1 MKIMKKVLIALM
13 ILGMLPLFACGRA
26 SKNNGKQISTA
37 LNTIALSYPMILS
50 ADEGESI
57 VFSASQFDDVI
68 GVSKVGNIVITALPA
83 ESSGVLMLGSL
94 RVMKG
99 QSISRSSLSSLYFE
113 PNAGTESAQFSF
125 CVGETSEY
133 STTCVMYFLNGN
145 NYAPTSVNIDESF
158 FSIKTF
164 RNIAVSGKMRC
175 ADPDGDEVVFEVVS
189 IPEKGLLTVKDR
201 STGEY
206 VYTPMKN
213 YSGNDS
219 FSYVAVDKYGNR
231 SAEITVDISVKR
243 SENGT
248 VFKDMIYD
256 PAHYGAILLDDL
268 GIMAGMRDDS
278 GDVFMPDIKVT
289 RGDFLVMAMR
299 AAEIKLNSSVPDDI
313 IEAVNELPKDYRACV
328 STAYINGM
336 LDENEV
342 KEFDCYG
349 TLTKA
354 EACVILDGILD
365 ASAPRTI
372 PVFEDI
378 DAVPDYALDAVCA
391 LIEIGILSTEN
402 GYVQP
407 TDIMTRADV
416 ARMLAAVIG

>member
-13 ILGMLPLFACGRA
+13 IVGMLPLFACGRA
-26 SKNNGKQISTA
+26 SKNNGKPISTA
-37 LNTIALSYPMILS
+37 LNIIASSYPMILS
-50 ADEGESI
+50 ADEGENI
-57 VFSASQFDDVI
+57 VFSASEFDDCI
-68 GVSKVGNIVITALPA
+68 GVSKVGNIVITSLPA

-113 PNAGTESAQFSF
+113 PNAGTECAQFGF

-133 STTCVMYFLNGN
+133 SATCVMYFLNGK

-158 FSIKTF
+158 FNIRTF

-213 YSGNDS
+213 YSGKDS

-231 SAEITVDISVKR
+231 SAEITVDISVSR

-256 PAHYGAILLDDL
+256 PAHYGAILLSDL

-278 GDVFMPDIKVT
+278 GDVFMPEVEVT
-289 RGDFLVMAMR
+289 RGDFLIMAMK
-299 AAEIKLNSSVPDDI
+299 AAEIKLNSSVPDNI
-313 IEAVNELPKDYRACV
+313 AEAVNQLPKDYRACV
-328 STAYINGM
+328 STAYINGL

-365 ASAPRTI
+365 ASTPRTI

-391 LIEIGILSTEN
+391 LIEIGVLSTEN

-407 TDIMTRADV
+407 ADIMTRADA

>member
-1 MKIMKKVLIALM
+1 MKIVKRVLIALM
-13 ILGMLPLFACGRA
+13 IVGMLPLFACGRA
-26 SKNNGKQISTA
+26 SKNNGKPISTA
-37 LNTIALSYPMILS
+37 LNIIASSYPMILS
-50 ADEGESI
+50 ADEGERV
-57 VFSASQFDDVI
+57 VFSASEFDDGI
-68 GVSKVGNIVITALPA
+68 GVSKVDNIVITSLPA
-83 ESSGVLMLGSL
+83 EGSGVLMLGSL

-99 QSISRSSLSSLYFE
+99 QTISRSSLSSLYFE
-113 PNAGTESAQFSF
+113 PNSGTESAQFSF
-125 CVGETSEY
+125 CIGETSEY
-133 STTCVMYFLNGN
+133 STTCVMYFLNTN

-158 FSIKTF
+158 FNIKTF
-164 RNIAVSGKMRC
+164 RNIAVSGRMRC
-175 ADPDGDEVVFEVVS
+175 VDPDGDEIVFEVVS

-219 FSYVAVDKYGNR
+219 FSYVAIDKYGNR

-248 VFKDMIYD
+248 VFKDMIND

-313 IEAVNELPKDYRACV
+313 IEAVNNLPKDYRACV
-328 STAYINGM
+328 STAYINGV

-342 KEFDCYG
+342 MEFDCYG

-365 ASAPRTI
+365 ASAPRTM
-372 PVFEDI
+372 PAFEDI
-378 DAVPDYALDAVCA
+378 DDVPDYALDAVCA
-391 LIEIGILSTEN
+391 LIEIGVLSTEN

-407 TDIMTRADV
+407 ADIMTRADA
-416 ARMLAAVIG
+416 ARMLAAVI